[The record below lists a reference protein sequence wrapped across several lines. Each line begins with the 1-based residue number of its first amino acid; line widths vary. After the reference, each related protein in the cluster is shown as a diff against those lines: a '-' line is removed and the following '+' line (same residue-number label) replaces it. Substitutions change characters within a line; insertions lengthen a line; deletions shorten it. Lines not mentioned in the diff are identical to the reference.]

1 MEQVVQGGGLIGD
14 LDVVQVN
21 TAALDCAT
29 TVRERVG
36 ETGVLQQLHDSR
48 SLERIGVRKF
58 VERTDERSF
67 VELCEF
73 ALTEERSR
81 SVDCT
86 LGCFY
91 RVNETCDLESQA
103 LLGGTLER
111 LCGNLLGKLLDV
123 MLLDPIENELRQLEI
138 VNALLAGGK
147 ATFGDDFIEKLA
159 QAAGNKQILRIATSV
174 TAVSWQ
180 ENEHIWYSASQVKD
194 VGNVIFSALE
204 TVDRNSTPI
213 YESNLAEFEAQ
224 IKLIEIRT
232 AQITE
237 TWGGAKVFAT
247 EPLIYYLLQDTGMVD
262 ITPAEF
268 SEAIEEERDV
278 APAVMLE
285 AQDAVMQA
293 KFIAVNSSTRTA
305 QIDQVL
311 SDASA
316 TAFGFGELLPQDP
329 DTGEYQ
335 GDYFE
340 MMASALDMIVDGARP

>member
-1 MEQVVQGGGLIGD
+1 MKSSRFAKTAAGILALALAALTLTGCTDQARWQKGIGPIKIVASTNVWGDIAYQIAGEEATVTALIDNVNQDPHSFEASARDQLAVQDADIVIMNGGGYD
-14 LDVVQVN
+14 D
-21 TAALDCAT
+21 
-29 TVRERVG
+29 
-36 ETGVLQQLHDSR
+36 
-48 SLERIGVRKF
+48 F
-58 VERTDERSF
+58 VEALVEADETPAI
-67 VELCEF
+67 L
-73 ALTEERSR
+73 
-81 SVDCT
+81 
-86 LGCFY
+86 
-91 RVNETCDLESQA
+91 
-103 LLGGTLER
+103 
-111 LCGNLLGKLLDV
+111 
-123 MLLDPIENELRQLEI
+123 I
-138 VNALLAGGK
+138 NAYVAS
-147 ATFGDDFIEKLA
+147 GDDDT
-159 QAAGNKQILRIATSV
+159 R
-174 TAVSWQ
+174 
-180 ENEHIWYSASQVKD
+180 NEHIWYSASQVKD

-232 AQITE
+232 AEIANAF
-237 TWGGAKVFAT
+237 GGAKVFAT

-268 SEAIEEERDV
+268 AEAIEEERDV

-285 AQDAVMQA
+285 AKDAVKQA

>member
-1 MEQVVQGGGLIGD
+1 VTALIDNVNQDPHSFEASARDQLAVQDADIVIMNGGGYD
-14 LDVVQVN
+14 D
-21 TAALDCAT
+21 
-29 TVRERVG
+29 
-36 ETGVLQQLHDSR
+36 
-48 SLERIGVRKF
+48 F
-58 VERTDERSF
+58 VEQMVEADETPAI
-67 VELCEF
+67 L
-73 ALTEERSR
+73 
-81 SVDCT
+81 
-86 LGCFY
+86 
-91 RVNETCDLESQA
+91 
-103 LLGGTLER
+103 
-111 LCGNLLGKLLDV
+111 
-123 MLLDPIENELRQLEI
+123 I
-138 VNALLAGGK
+138 NAYNAS
-147 ATFGDDFIEKLA
+147 GDDDT
-159 QAAGNKQILRIATSV
+159 R
-174 TAVSWQ
+174 
-180 ENEHIWYSASQVKD
+180 NEHIWYSASQVKD

-204 TVDRNSTPI
+204 TVDRNSTSI

-285 AQDAVMQA
+285 AQDAVKQA

-340 MMASALDMIVDGARP
+340 MMTSALDMIVEGARP

>member
-1 MEQVVQGGGLIGD
+1 MKSSRFAKTAAGILALALAAFTLTGCSTDARWQKGTGPIKIVASTNVWGDIAYQIAGDQATVTALIDNVNQDPHSFEASARDQLAVQEADIVIMNGGGYD
-14 LDVVQVN
+14 D
-21 TAALDCAT
+21 
-29 TVRERVG
+29 
-36 ETGVLQQLHDSR
+36 
-48 SLERIGVRKF
+48 F
-58 VERTDERSF
+58 VEALVEADETPAI
-67 VELCEF
+67 L
-73 ALTEERSR
+73 
-81 SVDCT
+81 
-86 LGCFY
+86 
-91 RVNETCDLESQA
+91 
-103 LLGGTLER
+103 
-111 LCGNLLGKLLDV
+111 
-123 MLLDPIENELRQLEI
+123 I
-138 VNALLAGGK
+138 NAYVAS
-147 ATFGDDFIEKLA
+147 GDDDT
-159 QAAGNKQILRIATSV
+159 R
-174 TAVSWQ
+174 
-180 ENEHIWYSASQVKD
+180 NEHIWYSASQVKD

-232 AQITE
+232 AEIANAF
-237 TWGGAKVFAT
+237 GGAKVFAT
-247 EPLIYYLLQDTGMVD
+247 EPLIYYLVQDTGMVD
-262 ITPAEF
+262 ITPVEF

-285 AQDAVMQA
+285 AQDAVKQA

-311 SDASA
+311 SEATA

>member
-1 MEQVVQGGGLIGD
+1 MKSSRFAKTAAGILALSLAALTLTGCTDQARWQKGTGPIKIVASTNVWGDIAYQIAGEEATVTALIDNVNQDPHSFEASARDQLAVQDADIVIMNGGGYD
-14 LDVVQVN
+14 D
-21 TAALDCAT
+21 
-29 TVRERVG
+29 
-36 ETGVLQQLHDSR
+36 
-48 SLERIGVRKF
+48 F
-58 VERTDERSF
+58 VEALVEADETPAI
-67 VELCEF
+67 L
-73 ALTEERSR
+73 
-81 SVDCT
+81 
-86 LGCFY
+86 
-91 RVNETCDLESQA
+91 
-103 LLGGTLER
+103 
-111 LCGNLLGKLLDV
+111 
-123 MLLDPIENELRQLEI
+123 I
-138 VNALLAGGK
+138 NAYNAS
-147 ATFGDDFIEKLA
+147 GDDDT
-159 QAAGNKQILRIATSV
+159 R
-174 TAVSWQ
+174 
-180 ENEHIWYSASQVKD
+180 NEHIWYSASQVKD

-204 TVDRNSTPI
+204 TVDRNSTSI

-232 AQITE
+232 AEIANAF
-237 TWGGAKVFAT
+237 GGAKVFAT

-285 AQDAVMQA
+285 AQDAVKQA

-329 DTGEYQ
+329 DTGEYY

-340 MMASALDMIVDGARP
+340 MMTSALDMIVEGARP

>member
-1 MEQVVQGGGLIGD
+1 MKSSRFAKTAAGILALALAALTLTGCTDQARWQKGIGSIKIVASTNVWGDIAYQIAGEEATVTALIDNVNQDPHSFEASARDQLAVQDADIVIMNGGGYD
-14 LDVVQVN
+14 D
-21 TAALDCAT
+21 
-29 TVRERVG
+29 
-36 ETGVLQQLHDSR
+36 
-48 SLERIGVRKF
+48 F
-58 VERTDERSF
+58 VEALVEADETPAI
-67 VELCEF
+67 L
-73 ALTEERSR
+73 
-81 SVDCT
+81 
-86 LGCFY
+86 
-91 RVNETCDLESQA
+91 
-103 LLGGTLER
+103 
-111 LCGNLLGKLLDV
+111 
-123 MLLDPIENELRQLEI
+123 I
-138 VNALLAGGK
+138 NAYVASGE
-147 ATFGDDFIEKLA
+147 DDT
-159 QAAGNKQILRIATSV
+159 R
-174 TAVSWQ
+174 
-180 ENEHIWYSASQVKD
+180 NEHIWYSASQVKD

-232 AQITE
+232 AEIANAF
-237 TWGGAKVFAT
+237 GGAKVFAT

-262 ITPAEF
+262 ITPVEF

-285 AQDAVMQA
+285 AQDAVKQA

-311 SDASA
+311 SEATA

>member
-1 MEQVVQGGGLIGD
+1 MKSSRFAKTAAGILALALATLTLTGCTGQARWQKGTGPIKIVASTNVWGDIAYQIAGDQATVTALIDNVNQDPHSFEASARDQLAVQDADIVIMNGGGYD
-14 LDVVQVN
+14 D
-21 TAALDCAT
+21 
-29 TVRERVG
+29 
-36 ETGVLQQLHDSR
+36 
-48 SLERIGVRKF
+48 F
-58 VERTDERSF
+58 VEALVEADETPAI
-67 VELCEF
+67 L
-73 ALTEERSR
+73 
-81 SVDCT
+81 
-86 LGCFY
+86 
-91 RVNETCDLESQA
+91 
-103 LLGGTLER
+103 
-111 LCGNLLGKLLDV
+111 
-123 MLLDPIENELRQLEI
+123 I
-138 VNALLAGGK
+138 NAYNAS
-147 ATFGDDFIEKLA
+147 GDDDT
-159 QAAGNKQILRIATSV
+159 R
-174 TAVSWQ
+174 
-180 ENEHIWYSASQVKD
+180 NEHIWYSASQVKD

-213 YESNLAEFEAQ
+213 YESNLVEFEAQ

-232 AQITE
+232 EQIASA
-237 TWGGAKVFAT
+237 WGGAKVFAT

-285 AQDAVMQA
+285 AQDAVKQA